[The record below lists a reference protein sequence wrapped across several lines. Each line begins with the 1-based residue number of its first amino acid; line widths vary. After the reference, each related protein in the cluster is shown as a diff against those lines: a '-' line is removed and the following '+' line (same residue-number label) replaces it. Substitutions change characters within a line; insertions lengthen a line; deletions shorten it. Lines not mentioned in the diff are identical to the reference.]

1 MGRERWRPEKGEG
14 RRQCMGGLWMVRKPR
29 GHAASF
35 ARPDSAK
42 IRWLRRASVPSTG
55 AEVFPP
61 AKLKAEA
68 EARAEAETPFFNVSA
83 FKSSLNSK
91 APGLAAVSL
100 CAAKGSALRCED
112 SSASGLGWT
121 AYAYT

>member
-1 MGRERWRPEKGEG
+1 
-14 RRQCMGGLWMVRKPR
+14 MGGLWMGRKPR
-29 GHAASF
+29 EHPASS

-55 AEVFPP
+55 AEAFPP
-61 AKLKAEA
+61 AKMRAGA
-68 EARAEAETPFFNVSA
+68 GARAEAETIFFNVSA
-83 FKSSLNSK
+83 FKSSLHSK
-91 APGLAAVSL
+91 GPGLAAVSL

>member
-1 MGRERWRPEKGEG
+1 
-14 RRQCMGGLWMVRKPR
+14 MGGLWMGRKPR
-29 GHAASF
+29 GHPASS

-83 FKSSLNSK
+83 FKSSWNSK
-91 APGLAAVSL
+91 APGLAEVSL

>member
-1 MGRERWRPEKGEG
+1 
-14 RRQCMGGLWMVRKPR
+14 MGGLWTGRKPR
-29 GHAASF
+29 GYPASF

-55 AEVFPP
+55 AEAFPP
-61 AKLKAEA
+61 ATMRAEA
-68 EARAEAETPFFNVSA
+68 EAGAEAETPFFKGNAV
-83 FKSSLNSK
+83 KSSLNSK
-91 APGLAAVSL
+91 APGLDAVSL

>member
-1 MGRERWRPEKGEG
+1 
-14 RRQCMGGLWMVRKPR
+14 MVRKPR

-55 AEVFPP
+55 AEAFPP

-83 FKSSLNSK
+83 FKSSWNSK
-91 APGLAAVSL
+91 APGLAEVSL